1 MITLT
6 RKPGEREMSYGGKPM
21 DKEEILERSRRENVD
36 EGMIDALNRGNR
48 LGIIICTAVFSFFAI
63 FNAVF
68 DRNNDHLYAMYV
80 SYIVAEAYEKYRF
93 TGKKKL
99 LMWSAFGILV
109 MLLFS
114 IHYIGEVVS
123 VL

>member
-1 MITLT
+1 
-6 RKPGEREMSYGGKPM
+6 M

-36 EGMIDALNRGNR
+36 EGMIDALNSGNR

-68 DRNNDHLYAMYV
+68 DRNNDLLFAMYG
-80 SYIVAEAYEKYRF
+80 SFIVAEAYEKYRF

>member
-1 MITLT
+1 MEESLWI
-6 RKPGEREMSYGGKPM
+6 RKKFWKEAGGKTWM
-21 DKEEILERSRRENVD
+21 
-36 EGMIDALNRGNR
+36 RGNR

-68 DRNNDHLYAMYV
+68 DRNNDLLFAMYG
-80 SYIVAEAYEKYRF
+80 SFIVAEAYEKYRF